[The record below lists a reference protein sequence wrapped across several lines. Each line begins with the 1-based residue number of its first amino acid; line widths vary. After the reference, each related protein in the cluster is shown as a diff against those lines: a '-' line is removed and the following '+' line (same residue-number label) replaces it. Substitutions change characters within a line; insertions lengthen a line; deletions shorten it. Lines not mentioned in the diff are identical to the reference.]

1 LEYSMARTV
10 QLDSELRIAAHH
22 VSYGIEML
30 VHTGFYLVGFYSS
43 PMVAPDGN
51 DKRMALESFLLHF
64 RTLRAFLCPSLQ
76 AYKTEDIIASDFLKE
91 DHARDLGNS
100 TALSQDQD
108 PIEKMLAHL
117 TYGRTPHEWNVPQM
131 LELMLGELEA
141 FFAMLPP
148 EAREWFPAAQWLAE
162 SRARADALLHGP
174 IADRSMTSL

>member
-1 LEYSMARTV
+1 MEARTI
-10 QLDSELRIAAHH
+10 QLDPDLRIAAHH

-30 VHTGFYLVGFYSS
+30 VHTGFYLAGIYSS
-43 PMVAPDGN
+43 SMVAPDGN

-76 AYKTEDIIASDFLKE
+76 EYKTDDIIASDFLKE
-91 DHARDLGNS
+91 DQARDLGNS
-100 TALSQDQD
+100 TALSLDQD

-117 TYGRTPHEWNVPQM
+117 SYRRAPHEWNVPKM
-131 LELMLGELEA
+131 LELMLGELEV

-148 EAREWFPAAQWLAE
+148 DTREWFPSAKWLAE
-162 SRARADALLHGP
+162 SKSAADALLQRP